1 MFIDPAVFHLHHLK
15 ETEDIPFWFQLVEER
30 GDPSLELGCGTGRL
44 MIPLKQAGH
53 QIVGLDIDF
62 QAITYLMN
70 SVKSS
75 FMDRYLVFQSSLDE
89 FHLECKFSLIF
100 LACNTLTTIPK
111 FTRQK
116 AYERIYEHLNQSG
129 IFAASFPNPAYL
141 KSLPVEGEFEIEDTL
156 THPST
161 GNPIQVSS
169 GWKRSETS
177 VVFRWHYDQ
186 LHPDGQVVRDTVET
200 EHSLMSIDEHLA
212 ELQAVKLDLIQM
224 FGDYQRSEFQHNSP
238 YAIILARKVV

>member
-1 MFIDPAVFHLHHLK
+1 MLIDPALFHLHHLK
-15 ETEDIPFWFQLVEER
+15 ETEDIPFWFQLAEER

-44 MIPLKQAGH
+44 MMPLKQAGH

-62 QAITYLMN
+62 HAINYLKN

-75 FMDRYLVFQSSLDE
+75 FMDRFLVFQSSLAE
-89 FHLECKFSLIF
+89 FHLERKFSLIF
-100 LACNTLTTIPK
+100 LACNTLTTLPK
-111 FTRQK
+111 ITRQK

-141 KSLPVEGEFEIEDTL
+141 ESLPVEGEFEIEDTL

-169 GWKRSETS
+169 GWKRSDTS

-186 LHPDGQVVRDTVET
+186 LLPDGQVVRDTVET
-200 EHSLMSIDEHLA
+200 LHSLTSIDEHLA
-212 ELQAVKLDLIQM
+212 ELQAMKLDPIQM

-238 YAIILARKVV
+238 YAIVLARKVV